1 MVGRRLAAL
10 ALCCSSCFAQF
21 AVSAFAHTNL
31 SGIIMPHGFGGVY
44 SVSPGTDITSGLNI
58 LVNGVGAAVI
68 SLNTSLQVA
77 QDRIAFTVVNTASPP
92 NLTNGG
98 TADSY
103 YGTIRLVVTTTRQL
117 TGRFVL
123 EWIDQSDPVLPQV
136 DLGGDGTV
144 EFAPTASATATIPLL
159 IPVGTFIVLIGTGA
173 SSHYTSPP
181 ASSTLHVTY
190 EPDTPFTATQ
200 LSNPCGVTQTVT
212 SNFFDG
218 VDLISTGLPF
228 ISAGIGGQVIGFQ
241 SSPPP
246 VLLPFPPGC
255 FLNTYVVLT
264 SLLWRVLNG
273 PAGTARLVIDM
284 SAPGLRPIQ
293 FNAQSAWLDLA
304 AGTVATSNA
313 VRVVCQ

>member
-1 MVGRRLAAL
+1 MM
-10 ALCCSSCFAQF
+10 SS
-21 AVSAFAHTNL
+21 
-31 SGIIMPHGFGGVY
+31 
-44 SVSPGTDITSGLNI
+44 
-58 LVNGVGAAVI
+58 
-68 SLNTSLQVA
+68 SLQVA
-77 QDRIAFTVVNTASPP
+77 PNRIAFTVLNAASPP
-92 NLTNGG
+92 LSPINGY
-98 TADSY
+98 ASY
-103 YGTIRLVVTTTRQL
+103 SGILRLAISTTREL
-117 TGRFVL
+117 HGRFVL
-123 EWIDQSDPVLPQV
+123 DWIDQNSGVSV
-136 DLGGDGTV
+136 DLGGDGSV
-144 EFAPTASATATIPLL
+144 EFAPTASASSTIPVL
-159 IPVGTFIVLIGTGA
+159 IPVGTFIVLIGTGSIA
-173 SSHYTSPP
+173 YTGNPA

-190 EPDTPFTATQ
+190 EPDSPFTATQ

-218 VDLISTGLPF
+218 VDLITTGLPF
-228 ISAGIGGQVIGFQ
+228 VGAGIGGQVIGFQ

-255 FLNTYVVLT
+255 FLNTDVVLT